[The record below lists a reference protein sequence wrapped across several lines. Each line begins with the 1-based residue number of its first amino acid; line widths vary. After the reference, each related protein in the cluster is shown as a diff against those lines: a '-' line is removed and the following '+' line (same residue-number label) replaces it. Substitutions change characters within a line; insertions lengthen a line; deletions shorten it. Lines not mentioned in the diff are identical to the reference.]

1 MPDSHRAPAIHRCR
15 MNEMIDPRDRPSF
28 FGVSNFH
35 GSKRRIGIAQA
46 DRLSHMYIIGKTGV
60 GKSSLLE
67 ILLRQDI
74 VAGRGFALIDPH
86 GDLAERVWA
95 WTPDALKDG
104 ITYLNAPDP
113 RQPFG
118 YNPLRRVR
126 PDRIPLAAAGILETF
141 RKQWPNAWG
150 VRMEHVLRNA
160 LYALLERD
168 DATLPDILRLFS
180 DKKFR
185 KSVARKIENPVVK
198 EFWATEFENYSA
210 RLRAEAVAP
219 IQNKLGALLADPT
232 LFRIL
237 VAPTA
242 EIRLRAIMDNGRG
255 LIVNLSK
262 GELGED
268 ACMILGGLVVTTLGL
283 AAFSR
288 ASITSD
294 QRRPFFIY
302 ADEFQSFTTLS
313 FANMMSEL
321 RKYGAGLI
329 LAHQHLNQ
337 LDPDIR
343 YAVFGNAGSLVVFRV
358 GVEDAPYLGQELQP
372 RFGVL
377 DLISLAN
384 HRVYLKLMIEGTPSQ
399 PFSSTTVNPKA
410 EPMVTDQH
418 QPKAPGPPVPPP
430 PDLPMTAAMATRS
443 RECGHLD
450 HHRT

>member
-1 MPDSHRAPAIHRCR
+1 MPASLLDPDTLGVLFSRFVVTLSARFPPCDRCALR
-15 MNEMIDPRDRPSF
+15 HNEEMIDPRARPSF
-28 FGVSNFH
+28 FAVSDFH
-35 GSKRRIGIAQA
+35 GSRKRIGTAQA
-46 DRLSHMYIIGKTGV
+46 DRLSHLYVIGKTGV
-60 GKSSLLE
+60 GKSTLLE

-86 GDLAERVWA
+86 GDLAERIWA
-95 WTPDALKDG
+95 WTPHALRDR

-113 RQPFG
+113 TQPFG

-141 RKQWPNAWG
+141 RKQWPQAWG

-185 KSVARKIENPVVK
+185 KAVARKIENPVVK
-198 EFWATEFENYSA
+198 DFWTTEFENYPA

-237 VAPTA
+237 VAPA
-242 EIRLRAIMDNGRG
+242 MEVRLRPLMDDGRG

-268 ACMILGGLVVTTLGL
+268 ACMVLGGLIVTTLGL

-288 ASITSD
+288 ANIAPN
-294 QRRPFFIY
+294 QRRPFFLY

-313 FANMMSEL
+313 LANMMSEL
-321 RKYGAGLI
+321 RKYGVGLT

-337 LDPDIR
+337 LDPEIR
-343 YAVFGNAGSLVVFRV
+343 SAVFGNVGSLAIFRV
-358 GVEDAPYLGQELQP
+358 GAEDAPYLARELQP
-372 RFGVL
+372 TFDEL
-377 DLISLAN
+377 DFLNLPN
-384 HRVYLKLMIEGTPSQ
+384 RHLYLKLMIEGTPSP
-399 PFSSTTVNPKA
+399 PFSVTVNPL
-410 EPMVTDQH
+410 
-418 QPKAPGPPVPPP
+418 G
-430 PDLPMTAAMATRS
+430 S
-443 RECGHLD
+443 S
-450 HHRT
+450 

>member
-1 MPDSHRAPAIHRCR
+1 
-15 MNEMIDPRDRPSF
+15 MIDPRDQPSF
-28 FGVSNFH
+28 FAVSNHH

-60 GKSSLLE
+60 GKSTLLE

-95 WTPDALKDG
+95 WTPHALRDR

-113 RQPFG
+113 TQPFG

-126 PDRIPLAAAGILETF
+126 PERIPLAAAGLLETF

-198 EFWATEFENYSA
+198 EFWTIEFENYPA

-219 IQNKLGALLADPT
+219 IQNKLGALLVDPT

-237 VAPTA
+237 AAPAA
-242 EIRLRAIMDNGRG
+242 EVRLRALMDDGRG

-268 ACMILGGLVVTTLGL
+268 ACLILGGLIVTTLGL
-283 AAFSR
+283 ATFSR
-288 ASITSD
+288 ANLAPD
-294 QRRPFFIY
+294 KRRPFFVY

-313 FANMMSEL
+313 IVNMMSEL

-337 LDPDIR
+337 LDQALRSAI
-343 YAVFGNAGSLVVFRV
+343 FGNAGNLIAFRV
-358 GVEDAPYLGQELQP
+358 GAEDAPFVAQELQP
-372 RFGVL
+372 TFGVS
-377 DLISLAN
+377 DLLNLAN
-384 HRVYLKLMIEGTPSQ
+384 RSGYMKLMIGTSPSH
-399 PFSSTTVNPKA
+399 PFSGAIESL
-410 EPMVTDQH
+410 EED
-418 QPKAPGPPVPPP
+418 PPV
-430 PDLPMTAAMATRS
+430 
-443 RECGHLD
+443 CGP
-450 HHRT
+450 